1 MKAKDMREK
10 SQEDMLELE
19 KSLARDAFQ
28 AKLKNFTNR
37 LDDTSQIR
45 KIRRDLARVKTL
57 LGELQRKVQSGEA
70 AKREAAPLPEKAPV
84 KKRAAKPAKIA
95 QSEATK

>member
-1 MKAKDMREK
+1 MKAKDIREK
-10 SQEDMLELE
+10 SQGDMLELE
-19 KSLARDAFQ
+19 KSLVRDAFQ

-57 LGELQRKVQSGEA
+57 LGELHRKAQE
-70 AKREAAPLPEKAPV
+70 PAPV
-84 KKRAAKPAKIA
+84 ASRAA
-95 QSEATK
+95 SATKTSAVRSAGKSPKATAQTETK